1 MNKKPIGVFDSGVG
15 GLSVLI
21 ELRKLLPN
29 ENFVFLADQLNVPY
43 GEKSK
48 KELVKFAYQITD
60 YFIKNHNIKQLV
72 IACNTSTCYSIDSL
86 RKKYSKKN
94 FLPIVGT
101 VPALKP
107 ASENT
112 KNGIVAV
119 ISTPATSKSPVM
131 KKFIKDFAK
140 GIKVL
145 NIGCQNL
152 ENVVEE
158 GEIDSPKAILLLEK
172 YLKQVKNSKTDHLV
186 LACTHY
192 PFLKKT
198 IQKIVGPHIKLI
210 DSGKAIA
217 KRTRSLLFTH
227 HLKNKQKKKGET
239 LYFTTGDSVRFSKV
253 ASKLLKQKIKSKRV
267 KI

>member
-15 GLSVLI
+15 GLSVLV
-21 ELRKLLPN
+21 ELQKLLPN

-48 KELVKFAYQITD
+48 KELVKFAFQITD
-60 YFIKNHNIKQLV
+60 YFIKNHKIKQLV

-107 ASENT
+107 ASQNT
-112 KNGIVAV
+112 KSGTVAV

-131 KKFIKDFAK
+131 RKFIRDFAK

-172 YLKQVKNSKTDHLV
+172 YLKQIKNSKADHLV

-192 PFLKKT
+192 PFLRKT

-217 KRTRSLLFTH
+217 RRTKSLLLTH
-227 HLKNKQKKKGET
+227 RLKNKQNKKGKT
-239 LYFTTGDSVRFSKV
+239 LYFTTGNAGKFSRV
-253 ASKLLKQKIKSKRV
+253 ASRLLKNEIKSKKARL
-267 KI
+267 